1 MSRKRLLLIGP
12 LAAAALAAT
21 GVALAAQLNSPGAQ
35 AAEASFNATSV
46 SHARL
51 TTCTV
56 NGSDTFAATLAT
68 YAGTATSNDPRLN
81 GTLTIRAASLVDTNT
96 GLGRVVGV
104 FHIRNASGVG
114 SHGSIN
120 AVVGNGDATGAAIGR
135 VNGPAGQLAATL
147 SSPFDPAA
155 GFGGSSSGSLGTGT
169 AAGTGVVLNGPF
181 CHQWHKH
188 PLRWLHR
195 HLRKHHA

>member
-1 MSRKRLLLIGP
+1 MSRKRLLLLAP
-12 LAAAALAAT
+12 LAVAALAAT
-21 GVALAAQLNSPGAQ
+21 GVALAAGGPNAQ
-35 AAEASFNATSV
+35 SASATFKATTV

-68 YAGTATSNDPRLN
+68 YTGTATSGDARLN
-81 GTLTIRAASLVDTNT
+81 GTMTIRAASLVDTNT
-96 GLGRVVGV
+96 GVGRVVGV

-135 VNGPAGQLAATL
+135 VNGPAGQLATTL
-147 SSPFDPAA
+147 SSQFDPAA
-155 GFGGSSSGSLGTGT
+155 GFGASASGSLGTGT
-169 AAGTGVVLNGPF
+169 SAGSGVVLNGPF